1 MLYTNTLNEITNN
14 INTGIEYEI
23 ALFCKLASTIEQKS
37 ILSAINNR
45 IDCDK
50 VLDII
55 EKTDTK
61 LITDALQRQGLK
73 MYDVT
78 FETQNDDVGP
88 SDIVMIVEN
97 VFGTKSKI
105 GISVKYDNTCSLNVT
120 GRKFITEQQITNL
133 KEQLPSFIPRYIEEM
148 GCRYGTID
156 KWLHQRKPSLVTD
169 EYIDLIRDAVIENW
183 GNLTDKVTLLSAM
196 FHIDSPIDFWVVTYN
211 KKGYSLKTQPQTIE
225 ISRASDVVVKKYQT
239 SYISF
244 YLDDV
249 KVGQMEVKLN
259 NGIVEKCKKKVAY
272 IECEGKRLSYGKP
285 FSYWYFSV
293 EK

>member
-1 MLYTNTLNEITNN
+1 MLYSNTLNEIAEN

-23 ALFCKLASTIEQKS
+23 ALFYKLTSATEQKS
-37 ILSAINNR
+37 ISTAI
-45 IDCDK
+45 DK
-50 VLDII
+50 RNDRDKILDII
-55 EKTDTK
+55 SKTDTQQ
-61 LITDALQRQGLK
+61 IFDALQQRGLK
-73 MYDVT
+73 MCDVT
-78 FETQNDDVGP
+78 FETQNDEVGP

-97 VFGTKSKI
+97 TFGNRSKI

-120 GRKFITEQQITNL
+120 GRKFITEQQITVL
-133 KEQLPSFIPRYIEEM
+133 KEQLPSFILKYIEEM
-148 GCRYGTID
+148 GSSYGTID
-156 KWLHQRKPSLVTD
+156 KWLHQKKTSLVTD

-183 GNLTDKVTLLSAM
+183 DNVADKATLLSSM

-225 ISRASDVVVKKYQT
+225 ISRASDVIVKKYQT
-239 SYISF
+239 SYVAF

-249 KVGQMEVKLN
+249 KLGHMQVKFN
-259 NGIVEKCKKKVAY
+259 NGIVEKCKKKNAD

-285 FSYWYFSV
+285 FSSWNFSV